1 MSKETIG
8 EGLITEALVA
18 ELVTLTEAAGA
29 AILEIYETDFDVET
43 KSDESPLTQADL
55 SSHRTIEAGLARL
68 TPQIPLFS
76 EESELPPFEARQSWS
91 RYWLVD
97 PLDGTKEFVN
107 RNGEF
112 TVNIALIEGQQPV
125 FGIVGV
131 PVRGHVYVGIQGEG
145 AYRLSRAEGEPDRI
159 TLNGRPMDD
168 ESPLVVVASRSHGGE
183 RLEQYLL
190 ALEETFGGVSR
201 TPVGS
206 SLKLCILAEGAAD
219 LYPRLGPTSEWD
231 IAAAHA
237 VLAAAGG
244 EVWAVD
250 GSPLAYN
257 STESVLNPEFFAAA
271 DGGYPW
277 RARLPVV
284 PEKED

>member
-1 MSKETIG
+1 MTDDSTG
-8 EGLITEALVA
+8 SSRDLITD
-18 ELVTLTEAAGA
+18 ELVSELIALTEAAGA
-29 AILEIYETDFDVET
+29 AILEVYQTEFDVET

-55 SSHRTIEAGLARL
+55 ASHRTIEAGLTAL
-68 TPQIPLFS
+68 TPDIPLFS
-76 EESELPPFEARQSWS
+76 EESELPPFEERQTWS

-112 TVNIALIEGQQPV
+112 TVNIALIDNQQPV
-125 FGIVGV
+125 LGIVGV
-131 PVRGHVYVGIQGEG
+131 PVRDQVYVGVQGQG
-145 AYRLSRAEGEPDRI
+145 AYRLSRAGSEPDRI
-159 TLNGRPMDD
+159 ELSGRPMD
-168 ESPLVVVASRSHGGE
+168 ESTSLVVVASRSHGGE
-183 RLEQYLL
+183 RLERYLHSL
-190 ALEETFGGVSR
+190 ADIFGSVDR

-244 EVWAVD
+244 EVWAAD
-250 GSPLAYN
+250 GTDLTYN
-257 STESVLNPEFFAAA
+257 AKDSVLNPEFFAAA
-271 DGGYPW
+271 DGHYPW
-277 RARLPVV
+277 RQKLPTV
-284 PEKED
+284 PDK